1 MLRLCCQ
8 SQHCHGTGGCAA
20 LNSRWRPTSDGFI
33 SQLHFSESVH
43 HFHLFQVD
51 NSLAFST
58 LAALYSH
65 LVLELS
71 HQLKRE
77 PSGLRFGTSSRKTV
91 PPWLTAATTS
101 SRPGSSKQRAPTEAR
116 LAAGPWGCV
125 RLARA
130 FILKADV
137 PVGGRMTPKVPGPE
151 SLNQAFADGM
161 KLKILQWITAP
172 GPTFKVSSEEE
183 GRGRLRTH
191 TEDSC
196 VTIEADTGGMRPQAT
211 GRLEP
216 PAGGEA
222 GRTLPCSLWR
232 QRGSVTL

>member
-1 MLRLCCQ
+1 MPPDLRRPLKELYPNRRNSLRLCVLPAG
-8 SQHCHGTGGCAA
+8 GTGFAARPRLVVAAGFAVTVGAASRAWALFLVVTRVSHDTSVLSVAALPRDRKGCAA

-51 NSLAFST
+51 NSLTFST

-77 PSGLRFGTSSRKTV
+77 PSGLHFGTSSRKTV

-116 LAAGPWGCV
+116 LAAGPCGLCPVSTCV
-125 RLARA
+125 Y
-130 FILKADV
+130 
-137 PVGGRMTPKVPGPE
+137 PE
-151 SLNQAFADGM
+151 SRRSCWRENDPQRYQVLN
-161 KLKILQWITAP
+161 P
-172 GPTFKVSSEEE
+172 
-183 GRGRLRTH
+183 
-191 TEDSC
+191 
-196 VTIEADTGGMRPQAT
+196 
-211 GRLEP
+211 
-216 PAGGEA
+216 
-222 GRTLPCSLWR
+222 
-232 QRGSVTL
+232 